1 MLQKESLPLLLDL
14 ARQQGLEDKG
24 IIGDED
30 KYLLRLMMPVAKM
43 YTAKKAVEN
52 ASEGIESFGGQGYI
66 EETGIPGYLRDAQV
80 LPIWEG
86 TSNVMA
92 LDVMRALTKS
102 KGEALRVFRKRI
114 LKAIQDASKSTDP
127 NITASSYNLE
137 LAVRNLIDFC
147 SQMQENIVAMEYAGR
162 DFAQSLANIYIA

>member
-14 ARQQGLEDKG
+14 ARQQGLDDNG

-66 EETGIPGYLRDAQV
+66 EETGIPGFLRDAQV

-92 LDVMRALTKS
+92 LDVLRAMAKS
-102 KGEALRVFRKRI
+102 KGEALRAFQHRI
-114 LKAIQDASKSTDP
+114 ACIIQESSKSPEPAIT
-127 NITASSYNLE
+127 TASQ
-137 LAVRNLIDFC
+137 RIK
-147 SQMQENIVAMEYAGR
+147 
-162 DFAQSLANIYIA
+162 

>member
-43 YTAKKAVEN
+43 FTAKKAVAN

-66 EETGIPGYLRDAQV
+66 EETGIPGFLRDAQV

-92 LDVMRALTKS
+92 LDVMRALTKT
-102 KGEALRVFRKRI
+102 KGEALRVFRNRI
-114 LKAIQDASKSTDP
+114 LSILRSASTQTSSADP
-127 NITASSYNLE
+127 NITAT
-137 LAVRNLIDFC
+137 C
-147 SQMQENIVAMEYAGR
+147 
-162 DFAQSLANIYIA
+162 QSLKS